1 MGEVD
6 NQRQIN
12 EKNWYRA
19 EQDLR
24 FAKTIWIFEISK
36 MHCSKTKTEIE
47 IIKIL
52 RIELLTNL
60 KQTISKVFV
69 QS

>member
-24 FAKTIWIFEISK
+24 LAKTRWIFEISK
-36 MHCSKTKTEIE
+36 MLYI
-47 IIKIL
+47 
-52 RIELLTNL
+52 
-60 KQTISKVFV
+60 
-69 QS
+69 